1 MKCKIGGE
9 KIPSAILGFFVV
21 LFAKIFSSVPSCFKI
36 QRRRTFMLMKT
47 KGERELTSQLFNE
60 KLFNGKT
67 FLKTNRAQGL
77 FRVSSLCESL

>member
-1 MKCKIGGE
+1 
-9 KIPSAILGFFVV
+9 
-21 LFAKIFSSVPSCFKI
+21 
-36 QRRRTFMLMKT
+36 MLMKT